1 MQQEVKRVATS
12 VASLACKS
20 AAGRMPACLC
30 ACVPAAAAPLP
41 VMLERCLP
49 AARSLARSLLS
60 WVDLCC
66 AVQCSAVQCCC
77 GVLAGRE

>member
-1 MQQEVKRVATS
+1 MQQEVKRVVTS

-20 AAGRMPACLC
+20 AAGRMPA
-30 ACVPAAAAPLP
+30 AAQPAARDAGE
-41 VMLERCLP
+41 MP
-49 AARSLARSLLS
+49 ACRSLARSLLS